1 MILFININ
9 YLSIKNK
16 EEAIIFMKKKFIIY
30 FCIFSL
36 LALGLVFASS
46 QVQALSK
53 QRGLGRN
60 QELREETRNNRRESS
75 QICINN

>member
-1 MILFININ
+1 
-9 YLSIKNK
+9 
-16 EEAIIFMKKKFIIY
+16 MKKKFIIY